1 MTELLIIFV
10 LILANGFFA
19 GAEIA
24 IVTVRKTRVEELA
37 KEGLR
42 DAEAVLAL
50 RRNTERFLAT
60 VQIGITVVGA
70 TAAAFGGER
79 VATRLAPKLAR
90 VDWIGE
96 HAGGVALAIVVAG
109 ISYLSIVVGELVP
122 KSLAL
127 RRSESYALGV
137 GRALLTLSWLARPA
151 VWLLGWSANL
161 LLKPFGDRTTFTETR
176 HSAEELRELMEES
189 TQAGALP
196 AEVGEIAS
204 RALELPVLKAAD
216 VMVPRLDVVMIPG
229 DASPDE
235 VRKIVLEESH
245 SRLPVYEGHIDNV
258 VGYLNV
264 KDLLPAAWDRQLVTL
279 QSVLRQPHFVPES
292 KPAVELLKEMRER
305 HMPFA
310 VVVDEQGGM
319 SGIVTMED
327 VLEELVGE
335 IFSEH
340 VEDVPQLIQ
349 SAPDGTAIVSGKTP
363 VREVN
368 RALGTDLSERGPW
381 TTVAGLY
388 LAMAR
393 RMPVEGESVRTPDGV
408 TLEVLEAS
416 PRQILTVR
424 LHPPATGAQ
433 AKA

>member
-24 IVTVRKTRVEELA
+24 IVTVRRTRIEELA

-42 DAEAVLAL
+42 SAEAVLAL

-79 VATRLAPKLAR
+79 VATWLAPKLAR

-96 HAGGVALAIVVAG
+96 HAGGLALASVVAG

-137 GRALLTLSWLARPA
+137 GRALLTLSWLARPV

-161 LLKPFGDRTTFTETR
+161 LLRPFGDRTTFTETR

-189 TQAGALP
+189 TQAGKLP
-196 AEVGEIAS
+196 PEVGEIAA
-204 RALELPVLKAAD
+204 RALDLPVLKAAD
-216 VMVPRLDVVMIPG
+216 VMVPRLDVVMIPR
-229 DASPDE
+229 DASPE
-235 VRKIVLEESH
+235 ELRRIVLEESH
-245 SRLPVYEGHIDNV
+245 SRFPVYEGDVDNV

-279 QSVLRQPHFVPES
+279 QSVLRQPYFVPES

-310 VVVDEQGGM
+310 IVVDEQGGM

-340 VEDVPQLIQ
+340 AEDAPQLIRRY
-349 SAPDGTAIVSGKTP
+349 PDGTAVVGGKTP

-368 RALGTDLSERGPW
+368 RALGTELSERGPW

-388 LAMAR
+388 LALVR
-393 RMPVEGESVRTPDGV
+393 RMPTVGEAVRTPDGV
-408 TLEVLEAS
+408 TLEILEAS

-433 AKA
+433 AKP